1 MVVENIF
8 VLLDI
13 TFNAGRYKRQ
23 PFEPNASG
31 LERLEWDGAELYK
44 VC

>member
-1 MVVENIF
+1 MVVKNIF
-8 VLLDI
+8 VLLHI

-23 PFEPNASG
+23 PFERNASD
-31 LERLEWDGAELYK
+31 LERLEWDDAELYK